1 MPGHRIY
8 WLDKDDHII
17 AADNLIADA
26 DEQARA
32 AAEARLGG
40 LRQSRYGTVR
50 DASRELSTDNRP
62 PQRSRPPSAP
72 VAPA

>member
-1 MPGHRIY
+1 MPAYRIY

-32 AAEARLGG
+32 AAEVRLG
-40 LRQSRYGTVR
+40 R
-50 DASRELSTDNRP
+50 ASALEVWRGARC
-62 PQRSRPPSAP
+62 
-72 VAPA
+72 VARAIAR